1 MFKVIFAWLVVLN
14 ASSIRLHETMLIV
27 NDESFIVGD
36 IRIGES
42 KMVEI
47 PKVDSVRV
55 VFQLGDEWI
64 GTSVLPMQ
72 DTIKIENNTET
83 FNVEI
88 LQVEE

>member
-1 MFKVIFAWLVVLN
+1 MLKVILSWIVVFNTSSTILHNAMLV
-14 ASSIRLHETMLIV
+14 V

-55 VFQLGDEWI
+55 VFRLGDEWI
-64 GTSVLPMQ
+64 GTSLLPMQ
-72 DTIKIENNTET
+72 DTIKIENNIET

-88 LQVEE
+88 LQI